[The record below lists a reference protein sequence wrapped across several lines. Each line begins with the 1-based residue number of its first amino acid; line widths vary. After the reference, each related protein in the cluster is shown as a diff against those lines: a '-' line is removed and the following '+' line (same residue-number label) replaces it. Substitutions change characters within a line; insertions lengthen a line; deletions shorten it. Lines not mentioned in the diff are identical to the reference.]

1 MAKLPFFKFDAESWL
16 TGKVQVLN
24 VGQIGIYANLMARV
38 WRDGGS
44 VENSRFLPRMLGC
57 TEEQWQ
63 EALTDFLELGIVYED
78 DAKCLK
84 IKFLDEQIT
93 AHGEFIAKCSEAGR
107 SKGRR
112 KVEAG
117 YPEGTLKVPSTSD
130 EGTPK
135 HKKEER
141 RKEKED
147 IREEIEREE
156 TGAYAPDARPH
167 DNAPSCVAVPYPT
180 KPSEVVDVATSQ
192 GRPMTEKQA
201 QEFIDYYSATGWMMR
216 GTRITD
222 WRHKV
227 GNWCDRQREID
238 ARQKAQ
244 PTAFRQSPIL
254 TERQDYGPTQRG
266 YGGLRK

>member
-1 MAKLPFFKFDAESWL
+1 MKDSNYFVVCGWMVNRLKLKGNELMLFAIVYGFSQEDGTWYTGTQRYLSEMIGGADLKTVRAALSSLEKKGYIQRKDEERNGVRFCLYRASDDVREFLPDIGKNSLPPREKLPSPL
-16 TGKVQVLN
+16 GK
-24 VGQIGIYANLMARV
+24 
-38 WRDGGS
+38 
-44 VENSRFLPRMLGC
+44 NSPPPREKLP
-57 TEEQWQ
+57 T
-63 EALTDFLELGIVYED
+63 IV
-78 DAKCLK
+78 
-84 IKFLDEQIT
+84 
-93 AHGEFIAKCSEAGR
+93 
-107 SKGRR
+107 
-112 KVEAG
+112 
-117 YPEGTLKVPSTSD
+117 
-130 EGTPK
+130 
-135 HKKEER
+135 
-141 RKEKED
+141 KED
-147 IREEIEREE
+147 NKVNNNEDSESTR
-156 TGAYAPDARPH
+156 APAC
-167 DNAPSCVAVPYPT
+167 DNAPSCLAVPYPT

-201 QEFIDYYSATGWMMR
+201 QEFIDYYSATDWMMR

>member
-1 MAKLPFFKFDAESWL
+1 MKKD
-16 TGKVQVLN
+16 
-24 VGQIGIYANLMARV
+24 GIVFYRAMI
-38 WRDGGS
+38 
-44 VENSRFLPRMLGC
+44 
-57 TEEQWQ
+57 
-63 EALTDFLELGIVYED
+63 EALICTLPD
-78 DAKCLK
+78 DA
-84 IKFLDEQIT
+84 D
-93 AHGEFIAKCSEAGR
+93 
-107 SKGRR
+107 
-112 KVEAG
+112 
-117 YPEGTLKVPSTSD
+117 
-130 EGTPK
+130 
-135 HKKEER
+135 
-141 RKEKED
+141 
-147 IREEIEREE
+147 
-156 TGAYAPDARPH
+156 DARTLLEAIVAFGLDGEDEPEMPRH
-167 DNAPSCVAVPYPT
+167 LRAVWAMFKDKLAHDDEKYERIVERNRRNGGRGGRPRKSPETEKPNGFYGNPENPLGFFENPENPKKPTTTTTTTTNEISLTRDNARAPACDNAPSCLAVPYPT